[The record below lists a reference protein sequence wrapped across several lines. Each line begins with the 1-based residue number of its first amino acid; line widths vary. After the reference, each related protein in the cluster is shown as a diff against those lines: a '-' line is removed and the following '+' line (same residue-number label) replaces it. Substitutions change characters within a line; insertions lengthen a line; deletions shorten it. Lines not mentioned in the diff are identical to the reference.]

1 MNDTAPSNAALAL
14 QQVDIIAITV
24 SIWSGRKKLTSGDLK
39 VDDAMLPPE
48 EVASLGHKKVMDPE
62 ALAPF
67 HQLKKQMERIAE
79 KVGFRFLGGFAI
91 PKSKTACVATGIKK
105 LIAEFETK
113 RAAFIAG
120 YDNAVENWVAKHPE
134 FEAPLRRAIEPA
146 NVIAGKIHARIAV
159 YQVSPSEQD
168 DGSLV
173 EEAGQMTD
181 LLFGEV
187 AAAANDM
194 WERVMANKL
203 GSTQINRRNAAPL
216 RALRDKLDSMSFLD
230 GGIAVVVEKIDDVLN
245 RFPPEGPI
253 TGALYHEVMSL
264 LQILS
269 DRGKI
274 KRFAAGLAA
283 EGGGDW
289 FQPAPMPTVQPEADT
304 VTTASGGDEPQGDF
318 FDDLFGD
325 IEFGAGSE
333 TEPLAPMEAAPASSV
348 NDNPPAAD
356 GAITAPITA
365 EQQPTASVLKPQPA
379 SASSRRPT
387 ARKAAVIK
395 TKAGRGLD
403 GDEDD
408 KQGSAPHAAPFIVI
422 NSQSAQK
429 PPAFDAFF

>member
-24 SIWSGRKKLTSGDLK
+24 SIWSGRKKLTSEDLK

-79 KVGFRFLGGFAI
+79 KAGFRFLGGYAV

-194 WERVMANKL
+194 WERVIANKL

-245 RFPPEGPI
+245 HFPPEGPI

-289 FQPAPMPTVQPEADT
+289 FQQAPMPTVQPKADT
-304 VTTASGGDEPQGDF
+304 MTTASGGDEPQGDF
-318 FDDLFGD
+318 FGDLFAD

-333 TEPLAPMEAAPASSV
+333 AEPLASIEAAPSSSV
-348 NDNPPAAD
+348 NDNPPAAA
-356 GAITAPITA
+356 GAITAPVAA
-365 EQQPTASVLKPQPA
+365 EQQPISSAPKPEPL
-379 SASSRRPT
+379 SASSRRPP
-387 ARKAAVIK
+387 ARKAAAIM
-395 TKAGRGLD
+395 TKAGRSLD
-403 GDEDD
+403 ADEDD

-422 NSQSAQK
+422 NGKTAQTL
-429 PPAFDAFF
+429 PSVDAFF